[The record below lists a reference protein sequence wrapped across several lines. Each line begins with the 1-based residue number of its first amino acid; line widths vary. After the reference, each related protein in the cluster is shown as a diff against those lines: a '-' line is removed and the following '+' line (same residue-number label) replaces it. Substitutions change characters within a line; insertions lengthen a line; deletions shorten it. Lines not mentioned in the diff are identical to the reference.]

1 MSGQASRV
9 TQRQIPAGWVV
20 GLAVLSCLLTLVTIW
35 SVAAQ
40 LLVAGYAVYRL
51 TLRPSRRERT
61 MLIVAIAL
69 IVVTLLAYG
78 VAGFAVFAADGT
90 FQETAVPIG

>member
-1 MSGQASRV
+1 
-9 TQRQIPAGWVV
+9 
-20 GLAVLSCLLTLVTIW
+20 
-35 SVAAQ
+35 
-40 LLVAGYAVYRL
+40 
-51 TLRPSRRERT
+51 